1 MLESPFSLLNHCVG
15 ISKIDRSDVLNCPSS
30 SASSTTAKAFTTNT
44 LEDLWLGRGGEGF
57 KVKQWKITKAK

>member
-30 SASSTTAKAFTTNT
+30 SASSSTAKAFTTNT
-44 LEDLWLGRGGEGF
+44 LVIPGLLIPGRDKF
-57 KVKQWKITKAK
+57 KQ